1 MQDTIHMQDTTLAGF
16 PLAPQQK
23 RLACFLAPGFAGE
36 PYIAQIAIEIEGPL
50 DRGRLRRA
58 LESVVKRHEILRTQF
73 VTRPGL
79 NVPLQVIL
87 PEQAAAPVSLDFSP
101 VNRWD
106 APASEPAPDEAFDLA
121 AGRLVYGA
129 VSERAGS
136 APLLVLALPA
146 ICADAVSLKTIA
158 RDLAESYAG
167 LESPPRQA
175 IQYADVTEYLNDVLA
190 TEFGPHYWLP
200 HAKAAAGFRLKS
212 PAVTTDPAFFNPS
225 VARTWVPVS
234 VIDRISARNGHGAL
248 STEVFLLT
256 CWLVLLSRLNRGQS
270 ITIGYGADGRIAPE
284 LADCVG
290 LFERYIPVE
299 FGKCHDGVFAEVFRA
314 TSEALQEATQWQAAF
329 QWPDQS
335 SFHFAAFSYYDADWS
350 FGTGETTFRCAGL
363 RVCSDRYCLK
373 LSCVKRKDQV
383 DIELWFDPAAY
394 AEPEARR
401 LASQYVTLVE
411 SACASPDAEVRGL
424 RMVGEQERR
433 QLIYDLNAS
442 ERPRTSTS
450 LESMFSEQSERTPD
464 AIALVQDNLLLSYS
478 ELDRRSG
485 GLAEYLRSV
494 GVGPEKRVALCL
506 NRGIEAVIGM
516 LGILK
521 AGGVYVPLDPE
532 HPPER
537 LAYLL
542 EDLRPEV
549 LLTNHTLSER
559 FLGVPAPMACL
570 TDHWEGT
577 GAPDASGLVT
587 RAQPSNPA
595 YILYTSGSTG
605 RPKGVVITREGL
617 MNYVT
622 WACDAY
628 KYVQGLRTPLHT
640 SLSFDLAITSLWPPL
655 LTGGCIVIIPEDAG
669 IDALAGEVSSS
680 YGYDLVK
687 ITPSGLRVIENV
699 ISDSGRGLP
708 IQQLVVGG
716 EALMWEDL
724 GYWRSQGPATRVF
737 NEYGPTET
745 VVGCCVY
752 EASAEV
758 GGRGPVPIGR
768 PVANSRMYVL
778 DEWGQLAPA
787 GATGEL
793 YIGGAGLARGYWN
806 RLDATAE
813 RFVPDEFSGEV
824 GGRLYRTGD
833 QVRWRWDGEL
843 EYLGRLD
850 GQVKLRGYRIE
861 LGEIEATLKQR
872 AEVEQV
878 TVVMREDEP
887 GQRRLAAYLTSKA
900 QVRSNELREYLKE
913 RIPEYMVPAA
923 IVQLERMPLTT
934 NGKIDHAALPIPET
948 KSGWR
953 EYVAPRNETEEI
965 LCGIWEKLL
974 DVERVGV
981 TDNFFELGGDSI
993 IIIQIITRARAA
1005 GLSLLPKQF
1014 FARQT
1019 VAELAEVAEPA
1030 PMAQA
1035 QQEPLDGPVP
1045 LTPIQHAFFEW
1056 GVTNVNHFNQA
1067 DILALEPGVDS
1078 LSIEH
1083 ALKALLTHH
1092 DALRL
1097 RFERRGR
1104 QWFQSYGDS
1113 AGRAAYTRRDL
1124 TRYPEDERR
1133 KMLEEDAARV
1143 QASLDLTEG
1152 PLLCAVEYQLGGGE
1166 RRLLVVAHHLV
1177 MDAVSWRIMLEDLE
1191 MAYRQLTRGEAVRLP
1206 FKTNSFRRW
1215 AERLREYRHEKALQQ
1230 EIEYWLSP
1238 EWGEAP
1244 GAFRVDEALGENT
1257 VESGDNVEVWLSQEL
1272 TQALLRD
1279 VPAAYHTQI
1288 NEALLTALADA
1299 HWGWTGNR
1307 SLLIELEGHGRE
1319 DVFDGVD
1326 LTRTVGWFTTL
1337 FPVRLQINSGHPGA
1351 ALKEIKEQLRSIS
1364 NRGLGYGVL
1373 RYLSDDPEVG
1383 GRLRRLPQ
1391 PQIRFN
1397 YIGQLNQVSWESSI
1411 FKPAGE
1417 SCGPTQPPE
1426 DQRSAL
1432 LDINGMIIDGRLVVN
1447 WIYSK
1452 NILRRSSVEELA
1464 RRFTESL
1471 ERLIAHCQSSEAGG
1485 YTPADFP
1492 DADLTQA
1499 ELDVILAR
1507 LAKEPV
1513 R

>member
-1 MQDTIHMQDTTLAGF
+1 MQDTTLAGF

-36 PYIAQIAIEIEGPL
+36 PYVAQIAIEIEGPL
-50 DRGRLRRA
+50 DCERLRRA
-58 LESVVKRHEILRTQF
+58 LESVVGRHEILRTQF

-79 NVPLQVIL
+79 NVPLQVVL
-87 PEQAAAPVSLDFSP
+87 PEQATAPVSLDFSLMDL
-101 VNRWD
+101 RGD
-106 APASEPAPDEAFDLA
+106 PASEPAPDAAFDLA
-121 AGRLVYGA
+121 AGRLVYGV

-136 APLLVLALPA
+136 APIFMLALPA
-146 ICADAVSLKTIA
+146 ICADAISLKTIA
-158 RDLAESYAG
+158 RDLAQSYAG
-167 LESPPRQA
+167 LKASSRQA
-175 IQYADVTEYLNDVLA
+175 IQYADVSGYLNDVLA

-212 PAVTTDPAFFNPS
+212 LAVSTDPAFFNPS
-225 VARTWVPVS
+225 VVRTWAPMS
-234 VIDRISARNGHGAL
+234 VIDQVSARNERGDL
-248 STEVFLLT
+248 SAEVFLMT
-256 CWLVLLSRLNRGQS
+256 CWSVLLSRLNQQQS
-270 ITIGYGADGRIAPE
+270 VLIGYGADGRTAPE

-290 LFERYIPVE
+290 IFERYIPVE
-299 FGKCHDGVFAEVFRA
+299 IVNQYDSAFAEA
-314 TSEALQEATQWQAAF
+314 LQSTSEALQEATQWQATF

-350 FGTGETTFRCAGL
+350 FRAGKTTFRCAGL

-373 LSCVKRKDQV
+373 LCCVKRQGQV
-383 DIELWFDPAAY
+383 DIELWFDPTVY
-394 AEPEARR
+394 AESEVRR

-411 SACASPDAEVRGL
+411 SACASPDAAVRSLGMISE
-424 RMVGEQERR
+424 RERR
-433 QLIYDLNAS
+433 WLLHDLNAS
-442 ERPRTSTS
+442 EHPTASTS
-450 LESMFSEQSERTPD
+450 LEAMFSEQAARTPD
-464 AIALVQDNLLLSYS
+464 AIALVHDSWSLSYS
-478 ELDRRSG
+478 ELDRRSTR
-485 GLAEYLRSV
+485 LAEYLRSI

-506 NRGIEAVIGM
+506 KRGSEAVIGM

-521 AGGVYVPLDPE
+521 AGGVYVPLDPD

-542 EDLRPEV
+542 EDLQPEV
-549 LLTNHTLSER
+549 LLTNHALSER
-559 FLGVPAPMACL
+559 FLGAPAPMACL
-570 TDHWEGT
+570 ADHYHWEGA
-577 GAPDASGLVT
+577 GVPDASEQVA

-605 RPKGVVITREGL
+605 RPKGVVVTREGL
-617 MNYVT
+617 INYVT

-628 KYVQGLRTPLHT
+628 RYVQGMRTPLHT
-640 SLSFDLAITSLWPPL
+640 SLSFDLSITSLWPPL
-655 LTGGCIVIIPEDAG
+655 LTGGCIVLISEDAG
-669 IDALAGEVSSS
+669 IDALVGEVSSS
-680 YGYDLVK
+680 YGYDLIK

-699 ISDSGRGLP
+699 VGDNSRRLP
-708 IQQLVVGG
+708 IQQLVIGG
-716 EALMWEDL
+716 EDL
-724 GYWRSQGPATRVF
+724 TWKDLEYWRRQRRAPRVI

-752 EASAEV
+752 EASVEA
-758 GGRGPVPIGR
+758 GRSGPVPIGR

-787 GATGEL
+787 GAAGEL

-806 RLDATAE
+806 RPDVTAE
-813 RFVPDEFSGEV
+813 RFAPDEFSGEA

-843 EYLGRLD
+843 EFLGRLD

-861 LGEIEATLKQR
+861 LGEIEAILKQR

-887 GQRRLAAYLTSKA
+887 GQRRLVAYLTAKA
-900 QVRSNELREYLKE
+900 QVGSSELREYLKG
-913 RIPEYMVPAA
+913 RMPEYMIPAL

-934 NGKIDHAALPIPET
+934 NGKIDRSALPIPET
-948 KSGWR
+948 KLGSR

-974 DVERVGV
+974 HVERVGV

-993 IIIQIITRARAA
+993 ISIQVITRAREA
-1005 GLSLLPKQF
+1005 GLRLLPKQF
-1014 FARQT
+1014 FERQT
-1019 VAELAEVAEPA
+1019 IAELAEVAEAA

-1035 QQEPLDGPVP
+1035 EQEALDGPVP
-1045 LTPIQHAFFEW
+1045 LTPIQQAFFEW

-1067 DILALEPGVDS
+1067 VILALEPDVDS
-1078 LSIEH
+1078 LSIEQ

-1104 QWFQSYGDS
+1104 QWFQCYGES
-1113 AGRAAYTRRDL
+1113 AERIAFTRIDL
-1124 TRYPEDERR
+1124 TEYPENERR
-1133 KMLEEDAARV
+1133 RMLEEEATRI

-1152 PLLCAVEYQLGGGE
+1152 PILRAVEYRLGGGE

-1177 MDAVSWRIMLEDLE
+1177 MDGVSWRIMLEDLE
-1191 MAYRQLTRGEAVRLP
+1191 RAYHQLIRGEAVRLP
-1206 FKTNSFRRW
+1206 FKTSSFRSW
-1215 AERLREYRHEKALQQ
+1215 AERLREYRHEKEFQK

-1238 EWGEAP
+1238 DWVEA
-1244 GAFRVDEALGENT
+1244 AEALRVDEALGGNT
-1257 VESGDNVEVWLSQEL
+1257 IGSTDNVAVRLNLEL

-1288 NEALLTALADA
+1288 NEALLTALAEA
-1299 HWGWTGNR
+1299 HWRWTGHR

-1319 DVFDGVD
+1319 DVFEEID
-1326 LTRTVGWFTTL
+1326 LTRTVGWFTSL
-1337 FPVRLQINSGHPGA
+1337 FPVRLQINSEHPGE

-1373 RYLSDDPEVG
+1373 RYLSDDPDVG
-1383 GRLRRLPQ
+1383 ERLSRLPQ
-1391 PQIRFN
+1391 PHISFN
-1397 YIGQLNQVSWESSI
+1397 YLGQFNQVSWGSSI

-1417 SCGPTQPPE
+1417 SYGPTQSLE
-1426 DQRSAL
+1426 DQRRTL
-1432 LDINGMIIDGRLVVN
+1432 LDITGMIIDGRLEFY
-1447 WIYSK
+1447 WTYSK
-1452 NILRRSSVEELA
+1452 NIHRRSSIEDLT
-1464 RRFTESL
+1464 RHFTESL

-1485 YTPADFP
+1485 YTPSDFP
-1492 DADLTQA
+1492 DANLTQT
-1499 ELDVILAR
+1499 ELDVILAQ

>member
-1 MQDTIHMQDTTLAGF
+1 MLDTTIAGF

-23 RLACFLAPGFAGE
+23 RLACFLAPGGAGE
-36 PYIAQIAIEIEGPL
+36 PYIAQIAIEIEGGL
-50 DRGRLRRA
+50 DRERLRRA

-87 PEQAAAPVSLDFSP
+87 PEQAVAPVSLDFSP
-101 VNRWD
+101 VNRRD
-106 APASEPAPDEAFDLA
+106 DLASEPAPDAAFDLA

-136 APLLVLALPA
+136 APTLVLALPA
-146 ICADAVSLKTIA
+146 VCADAMSLKAIV

-167 LESPPRQA
+167 LEASSRQA

-190 TEFGPHYWLP
+190 TEFGRHYWLP
-200 HAKAAAGFRLKS
+200 HANAAAGFRLKS
-212 PAVTTDPAFFNPS
+212 LAGSTDPACFNPS
-225 VARTWVPVS
+225 VVRTWAPTAA
-234 VIDRISARNGHGAL
+234 IDRIFAGNEHGVLSA
-248 STEVFLLT
+248 EVFLLT

-270 ITIGYGADGRIAPE
+270 VTIGYGADGRTAPE

-290 LFERYIPVE
+290 LFERYIPIE
-299 FGKCHDGVFAEVFRA
+299 FVNCHDSMFAEAMRA
-314 TSEALQEATQWQAAF
+314 TSGALQEATQWQATF
-329 QWPDQS
+329 QWPDQN

-350 FGTGETTFRCAGL
+350 FKAGKTTFRCAGL
-363 RVCSDRYCLK
+363 RVCSDRYYLK

-383 DIELWFDPAAY
+383 DIELWFDPTVY
-394 AEPEARR
+394 AEAEVQR
-401 LASQYVTLVE
+401 LASQYAILVE
-411 SACASPDAEVRGL
+411 SACASPDAAVRSL
-424 RMVGEQERR
+424 RMVSERER
-433 QLIYDLNAS
+433 HQLIHDFNAS
-442 ERPRTSTS
+442 ERPLNSTS
-450 LESMFSEQSERTPD
+450 LEAMFSEQAERTPD
-464 AIALVQDNLLLSYS
+464 AIALVHEGLRLSYS
-478 ELDRRSG
+478 ELDRRSSR
-485 GLAEYLRSV
+485 LAEYLRSV

-506 NRGIEAVIGM
+506 KRGVEAVIGM

-521 AGGVYVPLDPE
+521 AAGVYVPLDPE

-542 EDLRPEV
+542 ENLQPEV
-549 LLTNHTLSER
+549 LLTNHALSER
-559 FLGVPAPMACL
+559 FLGAPAPVACL
-570 TDHWEGT
+570 TDHWD
-577 GAPDASGLVT
+577 GAGVPDASEFVAS
-587 RAQPSNPA
+587 AQPNNPA

-605 RPKGVVITREGL
+605 QPKGVVVTREGL
-617 MNYVT
+617 MNYAT

-628 KYVQGLRTPLHT
+628 QYVQGMRTPLHT

-655 LTGGCIVIIPEDAG
+655 LTGGCIIIISEDAG

-699 ISDSGRGLP
+699 ISDSGRRLP
-708 IQQLVVGG
+708 IQRLVIGG
-716 EALMWEDL
+716 EALTWEDL
-724 GYWRSQGPATRVF
+724 GYWLDQSPATRVI

-752 EASAEV
+752 EASVEAAPK
-758 GGRGPVPIGR
+758 GPVPIGR

-778 DEWGQLAPA
+778 DEYGQLAPA
-787 GATGEL
+787 GAAGEL

-806 RLDATAE
+806 RSDATAE
-813 RFVPDEFSGEV
+813 RFVPDEFSGEA
-824 GGRLYRTGD
+824 GGRVYRTGD
-833 QVRWRWDGEL
+833 QAQWRWDGEL

-861 LGEIEATLKQR
+861 LGEIEAILKQR

-887 GQRRLAAYLTSKA
+887 GQKRLVAYLTSKA
-900 QVRSNELREYLKE
+900 KVRSSELREYLKE
-913 RIPEYMVPAA
+913 RMPEYMIPAL
-923 IVQLERMPLTT
+923 IVQLEQMPLTT
-934 NGKIDHAALPIPET
+934 NGKIDRSALPIPET
-948 KSGWR
+948 KSGSR
-953 EYVAPRNETEEI
+953 KYVAPRNETEEI

-974 DVERVGV
+974 RVERVGV

-993 IIIQIITRARAA
+993 ISIQVITRARAA
-1005 GLSLLPKQF
+1005 GLRLLPKQF
-1014 FARQT
+1014 FERQT
-1019 VAELAEVAEPA
+1019 IAELAEVAEAA

-1035 QQEPLDGPVP
+1035 EQEALDGPVP
-1045 LTPIQHAFFEW
+1045 LIPIQQAFFEW
-1056 GVTNVNHFNQA
+1056 GVTNVNYFNQA
-1067 DILALEPGVDS
+1067 VILALEPEVDS
-1078 LSIEH
+1078 LSIEQ

-1092 DALRL
+1092 DVLRL
-1097 RFERRGR
+1097 RFERRDR
-1104 QWFQSYGDS
+1104 QWFQSYGEP
-1113 AGRAAYTRRDL
+1113 AERTAFTLRDL
-1124 TRYPEDERR
+1124 TEYPEHERR
-1133 KMLEEDAARV
+1133 RMLEEDAARV

-1152 PLLCAVEYQLGGGE
+1152 PLMRAVEYRLGGGE
-1166 RRLLVVAHHLV
+1166 RRLLIVAHHLV
-1177 MDAVSWRIMLEDLE
+1177 MDGVSWRIMLEDLE
-1191 MAYRQLTRGEAVRLP
+1191 NACHQLIREEAVRLP
-1206 FKTNSFRRW
+1206 LKTSSFRRW
-1215 AERLREYRHEKALQQ
+1215 AERLREYRQEKAFQQ

-1244 GAFRVDEALGENT
+1244 GAFRLDEALGENT
-1257 VESGDNVEVWLSQEL
+1257 VGSTDNIAVRLSPEL

-1288 NEALLTALADA
+1288 NEALLMALAEA
-1299 HWGWTGNR
+1299 HWGWSGNR

-1326 LTRTVGWFTTL
+1326 LTRTVGWFTAI
-1337 FPVRLQINSGHPGA
+1337 FPVRLQINSEHPGT
-1351 ALKEIKEQLRSIS
+1351 ALKEIKEHLRSIP

-1383 GRLRRLPQ
+1383 KRLRSFPQ
-1391 PQIRFN
+1391 PQISFN
-1397 YIGQLNQVSWESSI
+1397 YLGQFNQVSWGSSI

-1417 SCGPTQPPE
+1417 SYGPTQSLE
-1426 DQRSAL
+1426 DQRRTL
-1432 LDINGMIIDGRLVVN
+1432 LDITGMIVDGRLEVI
-1447 WIYSK
+1447 WTYSK
-1452 NILRRSSVEELA
+1452 NIHRRSSVEELA

-1485 YTPADFP
+1485 YTLSDFP
-1492 DADLTQA
+1492 DANLTQV
-1499 ELDVILAR
+1499 ELDVILGQ